1 MNFLTSEPTKWADT
15 VEFSIDCLFSSQSA
29 RNVDDVLSKASTRKH
44 QKNLLKAV
52 EPCIPKMIENPN
64 GISILTS
71 LVKYGTILTVSNVTR
86 IVLHSCEKVLTCEKA
101 PVEVCE
107 APLGVLLERILYRED
122 CTEDCRIN
130 LIKILK
136 SLDHSLLL
144 GSSVFLLATARLMI
158 FDRAFAV
165 SVCSNIKAK
174 KAFFQLFLIKTKKNV
189 VIRFCE
195 LVLSTEERREDLTD
209 LCSVFVFNALHT
221 LYTANS
227 SLRPWKEVTML
238 LASCGCIAVVREMVK
253 LLSEWPDI
261 SVYLRNE
268 HYAKVIACLLAR
280 NPEMNDGI
288 VLLKVLFQKK
298 EDFDEI
304 MASRKSSQLRLL
316 AAIAEKPAYVAA
328 LSETL
333 GESLGKRLLA
343 AAVRYRNIN
352 KPKALTTKEALLQRI
367 DKIRSVSGAIG
378 SLDKT
383 LKRRRE

>member
-1 MNFLTSEPTKWADT
+1 
-15 VEFSIDCLFSSQSA
+15 
-29 RNVDDVLSKASTRKH
+29 
-44 QKNLLKAV
+44 
-52 EPCIPKMIENPN
+52 MIENPN

-71 LVKYGTILTVSNVTR
+71 LVKYGTIVTVSSVTGT
-86 IVLHSCEKVLTCEKA
+86 VLQSCEKVLTCEKV
-101 PVEVCE
+101 PVEDCE
-107 APLGVLLERILYRED
+107 APLGALLERILYRED
-122 CTEDCRIN
+122 CTENCRMN

-136 SLDHSLLL
+136 SLDHSFLL

-165 SVCSNIKAK
+165 SVCSSTKAK
-174 KAFFQLFLIKTKKNV
+174 KAFFQLFSIKKEKNV
-189 VIRFCE
+189 VTHFCE
-195 LVLSTEERREDLTD
+195 LVLSIEEKGGDLTD
-209 LCSVFVFNALHT
+209 LCSVFIFNALHT

-227 SLRPWKEVTML
+227 SVRPWKEVTML
-238 LASCGCIAVVREMVK
+238 LASCGSIAVVREMVK

-261 SVYLRNE
+261 SVHLRNE

-280 NPEMNDGI
+280 SPEMNDGI
-288 VLLKVLFQKK
+288 VLVKVLFQKK

-333 GESLGKRLLA
+333 GEFPGKRLLA

-352 KPKALTTKEALLQRI
+352 KPRALATKEVLLQRI
-367 DKIRSVSGAIG
+367 DKIHAFSGATG
-378 SLDKT
+378 NLDKT